1 MLTWIKQQ
9 LSQFWLYLVAPILF
23 HAKTDGVIMSTY
35 FILSEVTEAYGL
47 LLVGLLFVSA
57 LVLYRNK
64 LLSVFNP
71 AVKTVMNRIS
81 NVGGYLNPLP
91 ELKQALARVKGAIR
105 KFFR

>member
-1 MLTWIKQQ
+1 
-9 LSQFWLYLVAPILF
+9 
-23 HAKTDGVIMSTY
+23 MSTY
-35 FILSEVTEAYGL
+35 FILAEVTDAYGL

-71 AVKTVMNRIS
+71 AIKKVLNRLN

-91 ELKQALARVKGAIR
+91 N
-105 KFFR
+105 